1 MNILEI
7 AIFIFIALEL
17 GNVCILYFAP
27 DFRMGNGVAVFKE
40 WENSKEDENTHLFA
54 KYMVNWV
61 AGSKL
66 IFIFL
71 LLVIALLG
79 DELLQ
84 FHAVLATIV
93 SIASYFFRLAPIMR
107 DLDSKNMLTPNGYSK
122 TLDLMI
128 ISFLVMFSLAAIV
141 WRFF

>member
-7 AIFIFIALEL
+7 VIFIFIALEL

-27 DFRMGNGVAVFKE
+27 DFHMGNGVAVFKE
-40 WENSKEDENTHLFA
+40 WELSKKDENSHLFA
-54 KYMVNWV
+54 KYLVNWV

-79 DELLQ
+79 DEILQ
-84 FHAVLATIV
+84 FHAVLATII
-93 SIASYFFRLAPIMR
+93 SIASYFFRLSPIMKE
-107 DLDSKNMLTPNGYSK
+107 LDKKGMIKPQGYSK

-128 ISFLVMFSLAAIV
+128 ISFLIMFSLAAII